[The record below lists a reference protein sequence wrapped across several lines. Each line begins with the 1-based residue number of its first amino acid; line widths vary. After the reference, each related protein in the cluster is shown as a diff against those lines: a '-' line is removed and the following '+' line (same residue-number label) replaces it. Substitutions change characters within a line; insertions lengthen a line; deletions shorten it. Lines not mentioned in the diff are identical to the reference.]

1 MSDPLIRV
9 EGVSKLFGR
18 TAAVAEASLEI
29 GAGEFFAL
37 LGASGCG
44 KTTLLRLIGGFET
57 PNSGRILID
66 GVDMADVPPWK
77 RPVNTVFQSYAL
89 FPHMTVAGNIAF
101 GLKQDG
107 LPARLI
113 RERVAEMLELV
124 QLPDYANRKPAQLSG
139 GQRQRVALA
148 RSLAKQPKALLLD
161 EPLAALDR
169 KLRDQMQVELAALQR
184 RLGIAFIFVTH
195 DQDEAMALAH
205 RIAVMKDGRIEQIGS
220 PRTVYEAPVSRFV
233 ADFLG
238 RANVLAGR
246 AAGRD
251 GPFLRVATGL
261 NGLVLR
267 ALTSLDVADGT
278 DVWVAVRPENVAFEG
293 PGSTDTGHANQ
304 APAVVR
310 AVAYVGGESRYEL
323 DVAGATLRANLPNRA
338 GMGGSRPEPGAA
350 VRVSWPAEA
359 GILLLR

>member
-1 MSDPLIRV
+1 MTEPLIRIG
-9 EGVSKLFGR
+9 GVFKAFGGV
-18 TAAVAEASLEI
+18 TAVADVSLDI

-44 KTTLLRLIGGFET
+44 KTTLLRLIAGLET
-57 PNSGRILID
+57 PDCGRIVID
-66 GVDMADVPPWK
+66 GTDMAPVPPWR

-107 LPARLI
+107 LPAREI
-113 RERVAEMLELV
+113 RARVQEMLDLV
-124 QLPDYANRKPAQLSG
+124 QLGDQAGRKPHQLSG

-148 RSLAKQPKALLLD
+148 RSLAKRPKALLLD

-195 DQDEAMALAH
+195 DQDEAMALAS
-205 RIAVMKDGRIEQIGS
+205 RIAVMRDGRIEQIGS
-220 PRTVYEAPVSRFV
+220 PRAVYEAPASRFV

-251 GPFLRVATGL
+251 GAFLRVDAGA
-261 NGLVLR
+261 GVVLR
-267 ALTSLDVADGT
+267 ALTPLDIPDGADI
-278 DVWVAVRPENVAFEG
+278 WVAVRPENVSFE
-293 PGSTDTGHANQ
+293 DRGHANRIE
-304 APAVVR
+304 AVVR
-310 AVAYVGGESRYEL
+310 AAAYVGDASRYEL
-323 DVAGATLRANLPNRA
+323 EIPGGITLRATLSNRA
-338 GMGGSRPEPGAA
+338 GEPGPRPAPGT
-350 VRVSWPAEA
+350 RVQASWPAEA
-359 GILLLR
+359 GVLLTR

>member
-18 TAAVAEASLEI
+18 TAAVADVSLDI
-29 GAGEFFAL
+29 AAGEFFAL

-44 KTTLLRLIGGFET
+44 KTTLLRLIAGFET
-57 PNSGRILID
+57 PSAGRILID
-66 GVDMADVPPWK
+66 GVDVSGVPPWK

-107 LPARLI
+107 MRKGEIRARV
-113 RERVAEMLELV
+113 EEMLELV
-124 QLPDYANRKPAQLSG
+124 QLSDYAGRKPAQLSG

-148 RSLAKQPKALLLD
+148 RSLAKRPKALLLD

-169 KLRDQMQVELAALQR
+169 KLRDQMQTELAALQR

-195 DQDEAMALAH
+195 DQDEAMALAG
-205 RIAVMKDGRIEQIGS
+205 RIAVMRDGRIEQIGS
-220 PRTVYEAPVSRFV
+220 PRAVYEQPASRFV

-238 RANVLAGR
+238 RANVLEGRIAGR
-246 AAGRD
+246 EGALLRIETGR
-251 GPFLRVATGL
+251 TGV
-261 NGLVLR
+261 VLR
-267 ALTSLDVADGT
+267 ALSALDVADGT
-278 DVWVAVRPENVAFEG
+278 PVWLAVRPENVTF
-293 PGSTDTGHANQ
+293 DDRGHASH
-304 APAVVR
+304 ADARVR
-310 AVAYVGGESRYEL
+310 SVAYVGGESRYEL
-323 DVAGATLRANLPNRA
+323 ELPGGAVLRAILPNRA
-338 GMGGSRPEPGAA
+338 GEPARHPDPGTPIRA
-350 VRVSWPAEA
+350 SWPAEA

>member
-1 MSDPLIRV
+1 MAEPLIRI
-9 EGVSKLFGR
+9 ERVSKLFGR
-18 TAAVAEASLEI
+18 TTAVADVSVDI

-44 KTTLLRLIGGFET
+44 KTTLLRMIAGLEM
-57 PNSGRILID
+57 PNAGRILID
-66 GVDMADVPPWK
+66 GVDMAGVPPWK

-107 LPARLI
+107 LPKAEIRAR
-113 RERVAEMLELV
+113 VKEMLDLV
-124 QLPDYANRKPAQLSG
+124 QLADYADRKPAQLSG

-148 RSLAKQPKALLLD
+148 RSLAKRPKALLLD

-195 DQDEAMALAH
+195 DQDEAMALAD
-205 RIAVMKDGRIEQIGS
+205 RIAVMRDGRIEQIGG
-220 PRTVYEAPVSRFV
+220 PRAVYEQPATRFV

-238 RANVLAGR
+238 RANVLAGH

-251 GPFLRVATGL
+251 GAFLCVETGSPA
-261 NGLVLR
+261 LVLR
-267 ALTSLDVADGT
+267 AFTPLDVADGT
-278 DVWVAVRPENVAFEG
+278 EVWVAVRPENVVLAG
-293 PGSTDTGHANQ
+293 DGHANH
-304 APAVVR
+304 ADGVVR
-310 AVAYVGGESRYEL
+310 AAAYVGGESRYEIE
-323 DVAGATLRANLPNRA
+323 VPGGVTLRATVPNRA
-338 GMGGSRPEPGAA
+338 GDSAPRPEPGAS
-350 VRVSWPAEA
+350 VRLSWPAEA

>member
-18 TAAVAEASLEI
+18 TAAVADVSVEI

-44 KTTLLRLIGGFET
+44 KTTLLRMIAGLET
-57 PNSGRILID
+57 PNSGRILIE
-66 GVDMADVPPWK
+66 GRDMAGVPPWR

-107 LPARLI
+107 LPAGEI
-113 RERVAEMLELV
+113 KSRVAEMLELV
-124 QLPDYANRKPAQLSG
+124 QLSGFADRKPGQLSG

-148 RSLAKQPKALLLD
+148 RSLAKRPKALLLD

-184 RLGIAFIFVTH
+184 RLGISFIFVTH
-195 DQDEAMALAH
+195 DQDEAMALAQ
-205 RIAVMKDGRIEQIGS
+205 RIAVMRDGRIEQIGA
-220 PRTVYEAPVSRFV
+220 PREVYEKPATRFV

-238 RANVLAGR
+238 RANVIGGR
-246 AAGRD
+246 VAGRD
-251 GPFLRVATGL
+251 GAFLRIDTGQD
-261 NGLVLR
+261 GLVLR
-267 ALTSLDVADGT
+267 ALSPLDIAAGT
-278 DVWVAVRPENVAFEG
+278 EAWVAVRPENITFEEC
-293 PGSTDTGHANQ
+293 GHANR
-304 APAVVR
+304 ADGVVR
-310 AVAYVGGESRYEL
+310 AAAYVGGESRYEL
-323 DVAGATLRANLPNRA
+323 AIAGGVTVRATVPNRA
-338 GMGGSRPEPGAA
+338 GDAAPHPPLGAS
-350 VRVSWPAEA
+350 VRLSWPAEA
-359 GILLLR
+359 GILLLQ